1 MDVVARNKVDVELS
15 TWLKADEALEY
26 RWAQSV
32 HTSHYESSK
41 LESRTI

>member
-1 MDVVARNKVDVELS
+1 MLTD
-15 TWLKADEALEY
+15 ADK
-26 RWAQSV
+26 RWVQSV